1 MRCRSPNS
9 PAVIAEPLPD
19 TQSAVDADARFEQL
33 YRAHAGRVRAYA
45 LRRTTPAA
53 ADDVVADVFL
63 VAWRRL
69 TDVPDQPLPWLLGVA
84 RRVLANRRRADS
96 RSAALT
102 QRMAADHAPQPA
114 APDVDERA
122 LAALATL
129 SDPDRELL
137 MLIAWD
143 ELDQAEVAS
152 TLGVR
157 RNTVAVR
164 LHRARQRFA
173 AALASQDAAHPTTLE
188 VRR

>member
-1 MRCRSPNS
+1 MPNS
-9 PAVIAEPLPD
+9 SPVIAERVPD
-19 TQSAVDADARFEQL
+19 TQLAVDADARFEQL

-45 LRRTTPAA
+45 LRRTTAAA

-63 VAWRRL
+63 VAWRRRS
-69 TDVPDQPLPWLLGVA
+69 DVPDQPLPWLFGVA
-84 RRVLANRRRADS
+84 RRVLANRRRSDG

-102 QRMAADHAPQPA
+102 HRIAADQAPHRD
-114 APDVDERA
+114 APDVDERV

-137 MLIAWD
+137 MLIAWE
-143 ELDQAEVAS
+143 ELDQSGVA
-152 TLGVR
+152 TALGVR

-164 LHRARQRFA
+164 LHRARQRCA
-173 AALASQDAAHPTTLE
+173 AALAAQDATHPMTLE